1 MTQFRSFILSIF
13 FKYFSACGRRPWFNV
28 KERFAIYPDGV
39 RNGPSE
45 APIGSGINRVTPQ
58 DDTSGGDS
66 VRRRSLPKLSGRAQ
80 GRYFRGGRIVN
91 GETAD
96 YGEWPW
102 QVSLR
107 QWRTG
112 MMEDI
117 LLYND

>member
-1 MTQFRSFILSIF
+1 M
-13 FKYFSACGRRPWFNV
+13 

-58 DDTSGGDS
+58 DDTDP
-66 VRRRSLPKLSGRAQ
+66 VRRRSSGRQARVLPKLSGRGQ
-80 GRYFRGGRIVN
+80 SKYFRGGRIVN

-112 MMEDI
+112 KREQI
-117 LLYND
+117 VLSRGVQ